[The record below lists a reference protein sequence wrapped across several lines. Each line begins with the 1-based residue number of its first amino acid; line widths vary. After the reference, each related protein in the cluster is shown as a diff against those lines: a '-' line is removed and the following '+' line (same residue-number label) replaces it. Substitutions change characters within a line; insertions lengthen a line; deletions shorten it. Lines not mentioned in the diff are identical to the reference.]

1 MSTTPEKSKT
11 YYKEWY
17 QKNKKRLTK
26 ERREYQKEYISKW
39 RERNREK
46 YNAYHREW
54 RARQKAKKELNL
66 LNKGDSNE

>member
-1 MSTTPEKSKT
+1 MSTTSEKSKA

-17 QKNKKRLTK
+17 QRNKKRLTE
-26 ERREYQKEYISKW
+26 ERRKYQKEYISKW
-39 RERNREK
+39 REKNREK

-54 RARQKAKKELNL
+54 RARRKAKEELNL

>member
-1 MSTTPEKSKT
+1 MSTTPEKRSE
-11 YYKEWY
+11 YYREWY
-17 QKNKKRLTK
+17 QKNKKRLTE

-54 RARQKAKKELNL
+54 RARRKAKKELNL